1 MKCEQL
7 IEKLYLFIDG
17 ELSPEEEYEIEA
29 HLSECVQCLR
39 IYGLELQFKR
49 MIIHK
54 LKCEEIPEGLIERIR
69 IALDAF

>member
-17 ELSPEEEYEIEA
+17 ELSPEEECEIEA

-39 IYGLELQFKR
+39 IYCLELQFKR
-49 MIIHK
+49 MVIQR
-54 LKCEEIPEGLIERIR
+54 LRCEEVPNSLIEKIR